1 MLKRQSSFV
10 EPQFLREQAT
20 TWRNPEDE
28 RKRSRT
34 KTVNPH
40 NFRKNNSHLYPSSKP
55 HDKKVENYWDE
66 NGFLIQK
73 AAENTNRNVMR
84 RSASVLSMHPNIRP
98 TSKASAKNAIQTS
111 RTNLSNTQRPAI
123 RKRTKKEQAEATI
136 RLSTRPKAQPQ
147 RQKSVQPR
155 RVSTDFDGFIY
166 RQTKSTKI
174 RNQQPEP
181 EKEHK
186 IQMCEGSKSYLRKSQ
201 KAVTHS
207 VYDLRNRDFAE
218 ESLSVSNDWSFS
230 LKPKLRRN
238 EYRLTNM
245 DLKSEKERKAQK
257 LETMRQQYDAE
268 LMQKIDNY
276 PKHDFSQFAP
286 NEGED
291 LYIPMKY
298 QPDSVYLTRKR
309 IDSKINELRPIIQ
322 ANKEE
327 IQWSKA
333 KKGGSK
339 KKDYM
344 PKYIRTI
351 DQILRPNRQR
361 L

>member
-1 MLKRQSSFV
+1 
-10 EPQFLREQAT
+10 
-20 TWRNPEDE
+20 
-28 RKRSRT
+28 
-34 KTVNPH
+34 
-40 NFRKNNSHLYPSSKP
+40 
-55 HDKKVENYWDE
+55 
-66 NGFLIQK
+66 
-73 AAENTNRNVMR
+73 
-84 RSASVLSMHPNIRP
+84 
-98 TSKASAKNAIQTS
+98 
-111 RTNLSNTQRPAI
+111 
-123 RKRTKKEQAEATI
+123 
-136 RLSTRPKAQPQ
+136 
-147 RQKSVQPR
+147 
-155 RVSTDFDGFIY
+155 
-166 RQTKSTKI
+166 
-174 RNQQPEP
+174 
-181 EKEHK
+181 
-186 IQMCEGSKSYLRKSQ
+186 MCEGSKSYLRKSQ
-201 KAVTHS
+201 KAVSHS

-218 ESLSVSNDWSFS
+218 ESVSVSNDWSFS

-327 IQWSKA
+327 IQWNKA